1 MEIENEK
8 SKEIEFSKST
18 FIEVLKK
25 DLTKDYQIIKQIG
38 KGGYGKVYL
47 VSNLITGENYACK
60 QIPKVKRNMER
71 VEREILILKNCDHPN
86 IVKLYEIYED
96 KHNYYLIMEN
106 LKGGELFDKIIERI
120 KKKKIFSEYE
130 ASLIFKQII
139 SVIKYCHSKGIVHRD
154 LKPENILFTEKEED
168 NLDNIKIIDFGLS
181 RNYTRNKLSSPV
193 GTCYYVAP
201 EILIKDYSE
210 KCDIWSAGIILYILL
225 SGEPPFN
232 GNNNKEIYYKIST
245 LKYDFPDNKWNNIS
259 KEAID
264 LIQKILVDEN
274 HRISIDDILNHDW
287 FKKVEI
293 IERKNI
299 NFDIQKFINYIQ
311 MNKFKKMVFTFITS
325 RLNDCEVKDIKNIF
339 KEFDINNDGMINLEE
354 FKQGLI
360 KLNVETAAFDIENI
374 FKEIDTDKNG
384 VIDYT
389 EFLTAAIEENKI
401 LREKRLYEAFEK
413 FDVDNTGKIDK
424 NDILNVLKLERDL
437 DGKIEEMIR
446 EIDKNG
452 DNAIDYREFLD
463 FMGYNFYN
471 QV

>member
-1 MEIENEK
+1 
-8 SKEIEFSKST
+8 
-18 FIEVLKK
+18 
-25 DLTKDYQIIKQIG
+25 
-38 KGGYGKVYL
+38 
-47 VSNLITGENYACK
+47 
-60 QIPKVKRNMER
+60 
-71 VEREILILKNCDHPN
+71 
-86 IVKLYEIYED
+86 
-96 KHNYYLIMEN
+96 
-106 LKGGELFDKIIERI
+106 
-120 KKKKIFSEYE
+120 
-130 ASLIFKQII
+130 
-139 SVIKYCHSKGIVHRD
+139 
-154 LKPENILFTEKEED
+154 
-168 NLDNIKIIDFGLS
+168 
-181 RNYTRNKLSSPV
+181 
-193 GTCYYVAP
+193 
-201 EILIKDYSE
+201 
-210 KCDIWSAGIILYILL
+210 
-225 SGEPPFN
+225 
-232 GNNNKEIYYKIST
+232 
-245 LKYDFPDNKWNNIS
+245 
-259 KEAID
+259 
-264 LIQKILVDEN
+264 
-274 HRISIDDILNHDW
+274 
-287 FKKVEI
+287 
-293 IERKNI
+293 
-299 NFDIQKFINYIQ
+299 

-354 FKQGLI
+354 FKEGLI

-424 NDILNVLKLERDL
+424 NDILNVLKLERDF